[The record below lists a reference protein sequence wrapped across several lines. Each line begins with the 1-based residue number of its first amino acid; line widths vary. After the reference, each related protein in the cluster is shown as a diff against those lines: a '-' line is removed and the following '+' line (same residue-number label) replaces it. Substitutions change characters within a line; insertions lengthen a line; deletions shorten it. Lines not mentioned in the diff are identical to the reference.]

1 MNPILGLVALAVV
14 AAGIA
19 AISAREPRF
28 VVLALLALWIG
39 NPLVADPLAQPIGL
53 AARFLGALLAA
64 YLLWMGLRD
73 RTTSGRSAALTE
85 GSRIG
90 WPAEVLVA
98 AAAAVVGFSTHGLG
112 APADGPALASAAGFA
127 LAALSVSA
135 FLTGA
140 DVVRIGVGLL
150 VVASGAMLVRTGLG
164 GTPGPFEHLVA
175 SATLVVVSGCLAAM
189 AAAAAR
195 DVGGGF
201 GLADPGPPRRRE
213 PDAHP
218 MDAHPMEP

>member
-14 AAGIA
+14 AAA
-19 AISAREPRF
+19 VTAVSAREPRF
-28 VVLALLALWIG
+28 VVLALLAMWIG
-39 NPLVADPLAQPIGL
+39 SPLVADPMAAPVAL
-53 AARFLGALLAA
+53 AARLIGALLAG

-98 AAAAVVGFSTHGLG
+98 AAASIVGFSTHGLG

-127 LAALSVSA
+127 LAAISVSA

-140 DVVRIGVGLL
+140 DVVRVGVGLF
-150 VVASGAMLVRTGLG
+150 VVATGAMLVRTGLG
-164 GTPGPFEHLVA
+164 GTPSAFEHLVV
-175 SATLVVVSGCLAAM
+175 SATLIVVAGCVAAM

-201 GLADPGPPRRRE
+201 GLADPGPRRRRE

-218 MDAHPMEP
+218 IEP

>member
-1 MNPILGLVALAVV
+1 MTPILALVALAVV
-14 AAGIA
+14 AA
-19 AISAREPRF
+19 AILALSARDPRY
-28 VVLALLALWIG
+28 VILALLAMWISA
-39 NPLVADPLAQPIGL
+39 PLVADPMAAPVGL
-53 AARFLGALLAA
+53 AARLVGALLAA
-64 YLLWMGLRD
+64 YLLWIGLRD
-73 RTTSGRSAALTE
+73 RASGHAGSARTE

-98 AAAAVVGFSTHGLG
+98 AAASVVGFSTHGLG

-140 DVVRIGVGLL
+140 DVVRIGIGLL
-150 VVASGAMLVRTGLG
+150 VVGSGAMLVRTGLG
-164 GTPGPFEHLVA
+164 GTPGPFEHLVVA
-175 SATLVVVSGCLAAM
+175 ATLVVVAGCLAAM

-201 GLADPGPPRRRE
+201 GLADPGPRKRRE

-218 MDAHPMEP
+218 MEP

>member
-1 MNPILGLVALAVV
+1 MNPLLGLVALAVV
-14 AAGIA
+14 AA
-19 AISAREPRF
+19 AITALSARDPR
-28 VVLALLALWIG
+28 VVILALLAMWIG
-39 NPLVADPLAQPIGL
+39 GPLVADPMADPIGL
-53 AARFLGALLAA
+53 AARLVGALLAG

-73 RTTSGRSAALTE
+73 RTTGGRSAALTE

-98 AAAAVVGFSTHGLG
+98 AAASIVGFSTHGLG

-127 LAALSVSA
+127 LAAVSVSA
-135 FLTGA
+135 FLTGS
-140 DVVRIGVGLL
+140 DVVRIGIGLL
-150 VVASGAMLVRTGLG
+150 VVGAGAMLVRTGLG
-164 GTPGPFEHLVA
+164 GTPGPFEHLVV
-175 SATLVVVSGCLAAM
+175 SATLVVVAGCLAAM

-201 GLADPGPPRRRE
+201 GLADAGPRRRRE

-218 MDAHPMEP
+218 IDS